1 MPEYN
6 GVEVSIE
13 IDGKIL
19 KFTGFLDDPL
29 IGTMP
34 LGCFFGMNG
43 IAKKGDAVI
52 GYNTTNSVAILAVYG
67 TKKNGD
73 YWSINGLY
81 KKGAWGKT
89 EGDGILFSV
98 EERII

>member
-1 MPEYN
+1 MVKYN
-6 GVEVSIE
+6 DTEIAIE

-43 IAKKGDAVI
+43 IAKKDDPVI
-52 GYNTTNSVAILAVYG
+52 GHEPTNSVAVLAVWG
-67 TKKNGD
+67 TKENGD

-81 KKGAWGKT
+81 KKGTWETFEDG
-89 EGDGILFSV
+89 GILFSV

>member
-6 GVEVSIE
+6 GTEISIE
-13 IDGKIL
+13 IDGEPL
-19 KFTGFLDDPL
+19 EFTGFLDDPL
-29 IGTMP
+29 IGTGP

-43 IAKKGDAVI
+43 IAKKSDAVFSH
-52 GYNTTNSVAILAVYG
+52 TPTNSIAILAVYG

-81 KKGAWGKT
+81 KKGVWDKT
-89 EGDGILFSV
+89 EKDGILFSV
-98 EERII
+98 EDRII